1 MSAGGALTGFR
12 AAAKILHWLRAYDGG
27 ELKLP
32 IDLDLVRQVLPSTPL
47 GKGVRIIREPMAVIS
62 AGFEGALLRNPED
75 PTDWGVFYN
84 AAARPERQRFTI
96 AHELGHFV
104 LHRDGTSSFQ
114 CDKES
119 VHTGV
124 DTLARIEREADDF
137 AGNLL
142 IPGDVLRAQIA
153 SRPIDFHR
161 LSDLAHRFAVSLEA
175 MCIRFIKYTEQR
187 VVLVYWD
194 YGYLKYQW
202 RSRRAVRTGAR
213 LIATGDPQEP
223 PVGTLAADEALE
235 QEWDGIE
242 VPADRWFP
250 GEPPH
255 LRVRELKHTYRDGN
269 RVLSLLLLESAEPRA
284 WQQAEWEGE
293 SVAEVDAFLPGG
305 PSMRS

>member
-213 LIATGDPQEP
+213 LM
-223 PVGTLAADEALE
+223 ALL
-235 QEWDGIE
+235 Q
-242 VPADRWFP
+242 
-250 GEPPH
+250 
-255 LRVRELKHTYRDGN
+255 K
-269 RVLSLLLLESAEPRA
+269 S
-284 WQQAEWEGE
+284 
-293 SVAEVDAFLPGG
+293 
-305 PSMRS
+305 